1 MGVPTLFISIFR
13 NKNYKN
19 VHAGLKVGE
28 TNANYF
34 FLDYNGIVYSA
45 YERIKKN
52 IEGKNLTKNKI
63 EELLIEEVIRYTKY
77 LICNVVKPSQL
88 TYISLDGPAPRA
100 KMVQQRSR
108 RYKGYYDKI
117 LFENE
122 KKKHNLY
129 EVKDTI
135 TWDKSANISPGTE
148 FMEKL
153 SKSLK
158 LAMESNVFLEHNPE
172 MKMILSDGAVPGEGE
187 HKFLDL
193 IRKMRVQKKYK
204 DDVIYIYGKDADLIV
219 LAVSTQKSN
228 IHIMREVKSET
239 DYELKKM
246 YESYEFLDLNID
258 NLRIGFNDEITK
270 SFPGNHGFNKMRILN
285 DYIFLTFLVGN
296 DFVMSM
302 PFLKVRKDG
311 LKTLI
316 AIYHDIKLNH
326 SDYLVLYNQD
336 IKNDV
341 PKINVTFLQ
350 ELFLEISKKEDFL
363 MKKQQE
369 EVNRLMRGGVQDR
382 RMTAE
387 AIMTP
392 YEIYESR
399 YIHLEVCHPQHPM
412 YSKYF
417 EDFMKIDYKKDY
429 EAWKELYYNNYLGVN
444 KTDMESYDRV
454 RMNCVKNYLESL
466 MFSLKYY
473 FCGVP
478 SWTWHYKFRVSPLPS
493 DVFHA
498 LKSDIFNPNNFVF
511 QLGEPYTPFQQ
522 LMLILPPQMNALVPS
537 VLRPIMNDDKLLCT
551 QFYPVDFRIDASV
564 GIKTQYSEAIL
575 PEIDDELLINTVKE
589 HEKDL
594 TACEK
599 ERNKIRE
606 KPLGT

>member
-1 MGVPTLFISIFR
+1 
-13 NKNYKN
+13 
-19 VHAGLKVGE
+19 
-28 TNANYF
+28 
-34 FLDYNGIVYSA
+34 
-45 YERIKKN
+45 
-52 IEGKNLTKNKI
+52 
-63 EELLIEEVIRYTKY
+63 
-77 LICNVVKPSQL
+77 
-88 TYISLDGPAPRA
+88 
-100 KMVQQRSR
+100 
-108 RYKGYYDKI
+108 
-117 LFENE
+117 
-122 KKKHNLY
+122 
-129 EVKDTI
+129 
-135 TWDKSANISPGTE
+135 
-148 FMEKL
+148 
-153 SKSLK
+153 
-158 LAMESNVFLEHNPE
+158 

-204 DDVIYIYGKDADLIV
+204 NDVIYIYGKDADLIV

-228 IHIMREVKSET
+228 IHIMREVQSES

-326 SDYLVLYNQD
+326 EDYLVLYDQD
-336 IKNDV
+336 IKNDI
-341 PKINVTFLQ
+341 PKINISFLQ

-387 AIMTP
+387 AMMTP
-392 YEIYESR
+392 NEIYESR

-417 EDFMKIDYKKDY
+417 EDFMKIDYKKNY
-429 EAWKELYYNNYLGVN
+429 EAWKELYYNTYLGVN
-444 KTDMESYDRV
+444 KTDMESYERV

-493 DVFHA
+493 DVYHA
-498 LKSDIFNPNNFVF
+498 LKSDIFNPNDFVF
-511 QLGEPYTPFQQ
+511 HLGEPYTPFQQ
-522 LMLILPPQMNALVPS
+522 LMLILPPQMNGLVPS
-537 VLRPIMNDDKLLCT
+537 VFRPIMNDDKLLCT

-594 TACEK
+594 TASEK